1 MQTGDVQQRIGEL
14 AAGFS
19 GELAVAATNLATG
32 EQVAFEAD
40 RVHATAS
47 TIKVP
52 ILVEVFRQAR
62 EGTLS
67 LDERI
72 ELRAEE
78 RVGGSGI
85 LKELGGGLNPTI
97 QDIATLMVVVS
108 DNTAT
113 NMLIDRVGGVE
124 RVNRTMREL
133 GLETIDLRTRI
144 DFDRIGPDIDR
155 FAVAAPRELARL
167 VELLLRGEVVD
178 ADASKA
184 MLDIMRRQQY
194 LDQVPRYLDF
204 NPYAREVGARNTIDV
219 LSKTG
224 FSTGTRVDM
233 GAVFLPED
241 VTFAYCVSSQECKDE
256 SFAAENE
263 GSVVNGLVGRLLL
276 EHWWP
281 QSQGDAPL
289 LATRYAA

>member
-1 MQTGDVQQRIGEL
+1 
-14 AAGFS
+14 
-19 GELAVAATNLATG
+19 
-32 EQVAFEAD
+32 
-40 RVHATAS
+40 
-47 TIKVP
+47 
-52 ILVEVFRQAR
+52 
-62 EGTLS
+62 
-67 LDERI
+67 
-72 ELRAEE
+72 
-78 RVGGSGI
+78 
-85 LKELGGGLNPTI
+85 
-97 QDIATLMVVVS
+97 
-108 DNTAT
+108 
-113 NMLIDRVGGVE
+113 MLIDRVGGVE

-167 VELLLRGEVVD
+167 VELLLGGEVVD

-276 EHWWP
+276 EYWWP
-281 QSQGDAPL
+281 QSQGDAPV
-289 LATRYAA
+289 LASRYAA